1 MREASMTEGR
11 PDRWLCQASGVR
23 EPSVPRCPI
32 KVRLSFCSGAQGGRD
47 IFPLHLVAVRSQKV
61 LCHSFPW
68 RDAAAGLR
76 SPSGRASGAVIHLL
90 LPSTLDSGVI
100 LCIRVHVL

>member
-1 MREASMTEGR
+1 MTEG
-11 PDRWLCQASGVR
+11 PDRWLCQASGVTYATFR
-23 EPSVPRCPI
+23 APVSH
-32 KVRLSFCSGAQGGRD
+32 KVRLSFWASGRGKVVA
-47 IFPLHLVAVRSQKV
+47 IFSRYHLVAVRSQKV

-90 LPSTLDSGVI
+90 CQHALTAVF
-100 LCIRVHVL
+100 LCIRVHGL